1 MLKRLFY
8 NGFYAFKVSKGEG
21 RCEILELYNKYILYL
36 QYVRYMC
43 IVSLLFNKYINIMES
58 KEDKFKRL
66 ANSRVNN
73 AIKQLDL
80 IGNLSNLASYDYS
93 DDEVRKIMG
102 TLSQKIKEINFK
114 FQKNLKKDSFRL

>member
-1 MLKRLFY
+1 
-8 NGFYAFKVSKGEG
+8 
-21 RCEILELYNKYILYL
+21 
-36 QYVRYMC
+36 
-43 IVSLLFNKYINIMES
+43 MES